1 MKTIKIK
8 FDTDNELTCKGLEN
22 LNQYTFQDGVIDI
35 YVKSSLVVSNSV
47 VGMTFNSILKD
58 GSEQCETRNA
68 TYVKDKAQ
76 WYNESSDYTLY
87 EMKLPKIM
95 TLYSGEQS
103 FNIVVSTPN
112 EDSTK
117 LVAMATSSNY
127 KYNVNASA
135 NTDYE
140 VIDTTEV
147 ERLDSLISDLTSK
160 KQDKT
165 DTNINVSDGQGG
177 TYHTVVGSLNTLSNR
192 VNTNVSDIATR
203 KKEINALDTRV
214 SDLESKAVETFHFVG
229 SYESE
234 NEPNGTEL
242 NDFVKSKHETLHNGD
257 SVLWVQTSAIYLCV
271 YANEWTWSEITGLGK
286 ASNERYGVVKGSSTL
301 NASGIAVELNNGDF
315 KDIRV
320 KIGNGDYSLDTW
332 LNKLTTEIEDI
343 EKGNV
348 VVGESSKATYDS
360 SNNNIAE
367 TYMTK
372 SDGATKTDMYEYALP
387 RNFNDVYFLNY
398 NDMVIQNASVSS
410 ERYCPVPTGQ
420 KVVAKLVYTNNIYQ
434 FELSRRNNISL
445 RLYYACS
452 NNKGN
457 AYKAVFTINVFAREE
472 TTQLC
477 TITKEITISDTSI
490 HSLDI
495 DSNLNILGDDIINI
509 TDKSNITVQ
518 VLVSNDLVETLE
530 LTLYSNATYPS
541 TFQFNTDFKSISF
554 NNGRVGEIDTIY
566 VKDGV
571 GYISSEYNTIAQVVE
586 DTMYNLNLTLTENS
600 VDYPYTIKVM
610 YNGAEKGLWLVSP
623 SSYGTS
629 VRLFNKE
636 LFDLSAKTNNCLN
649 VMVKFVNSQFCLV
662 DSGIA
667 NKRYALEL
675 NDNQETSIKDL
686 QSRVSELELKPNMIV
701 ENEVMSISYT
711 ETQVVDEVLDI

>member
-8 FDTDNELTCKGLEN
+8 FGDSTDLTIQGIEN
-22 LNQYTFQDGVIDI
+22 LNQYTFQDGIIDI
-35 YVKSSLVVSNSV
+35 YVKSSLVTSNSV
-47 VGMTFNSILKD
+47 VGITFNSILSD
-58 GSEQCETRNA
+58 GSKEFETKSA

-76 WYNESSDYTLY
+76 WYNENGEYTLY
-87 EMKLPKIM
+87 EMKLPKRM
-95 TLYSGEQS
+95 TLYSGTQSLCVVVETLNEDKSKIIARSTSTNYEYSVNTAEQS
-103 FNIVVSTPN
+103 
-112 EDSTK
+112 
-117 LVAMATSSNY
+117 
-127 KYNVNASA
+127 
-135 NTDYE
+135 DYE
-140 VIDTTEV
+140 EVDADQTTQI
-147 ERLDSLISDLTSK
+147 LSDISALKSQ

-165 DTNINVSDGQGG
+165 DSEINVKDGIGG

-192 VNTNVSDIATR
+192 VDTNVSDIVTR
-203 KKEINALDTRV
+203 KNEINALDTRV
-214 SDLESKAVETFHFVG
+214 TDLESKAVETFHFVG
-229 SYESE
+229 TYKSE
-234 NEPNGTEL
+234 NEPNESELTE
-242 NDFVKSKHETLHNGD
+242 FVKSKHETLHNGD

-271 YANEWTWSEITGLGK
+271 YANAWTWSEITGLGK
-286 ASNERYGVVKGSSTL
+286 ASNDRYGVVKGSSTL

-332 LNKLTTEIEDI
+332 LNKLTTEIEYI

-348 VVGESSKATYDS
+348 VVKESSKATYDS
-360 SNNNIAE
+360 ANNNIAE

-372 SDGATKTDMYEYALP
+372 KDGATKTDMYDYALP
-387 RNFNDVYFLNY
+387 RSFNDVYFLNY

-420 KVVAKLVYTNNIYQ
+420 KVVAKLVYTNSIYQ

-457 AYKAVFTINVFAREE
+457 SYKAVFTINVFAREE

-477 TITKEITISDTSI
+477 TITKEATISDTSI
-490 HSLDI
+490 HALDI
-495 DSNLNILGDDIINI
+495 DSNLNILGDDIVNI
-509 TDKSNITVQ
+509 TDKSNISVQ

-571 GYISSEYNTIAQVVE
+571 GYISTEYNTIAQVIE
-586 DTMYNLNLTLTENS
+586 DTMYNLNLTLTDNS

-610 YNGAEKGLWLVSP
+610 YNGAEKGLWLVSS

-649 VMVKFVNSQFCLV
+649 VMVKFVNSQFYLV

-701 ENEVMSISYT
+701 ENEVMSITYT

>member
-8 FDTDNELTCKGLEN
+8 FGDSTDLTIQGIEN
-22 LNQYTFQDGVIDI
+22 LNQYTFQDGIIDI
-35 YVKSSLVVSNSV
+35 YVKSSLVTSNSA
-47 VGMTFNSILKD
+47 VGITFNSILSD
-58 GSEQCETRNA
+58 GSKEFETKSA

-76 WYNESSDYTLY
+76 WYNENGEYTLY
-87 EMKLPKIM
+87 EMKLPKRM
-95 TLYSGEQS
+95 TLYSGTQSLCVVVETLNEDKSKIIARSTSTNYEYSVNTAEQS
-103 FNIVVSTPN
+103 
-112 EDSTK
+112 
-117 LVAMATSSNY
+117 
-127 KYNVNASA
+127 
-135 NTDYE
+135 DYE
-140 VIDTTEV
+140 EVDADQTTQI
-147 ERLDSLISDLTSK
+147 LSDISSLKSQ

-165 DTNINVSDGQGG
+165 DSEINVKDGNGG

-192 VNTNVSDIATR
+192 VDTNVSDIATR
-203 KKEINALDTRV
+203 KNEINALDTRV

-229 SYESE
+229 TYKSEKDPNESE
-234 NEPNGTEL
+234 LTE
-242 NDFVKSKHETLHNGD
+242 FVKSKHETLHNGD

-271 YANEWTWSEITGLGK
+271 YANAWTWSEITGLGK
-286 ASNERYGVVKGSSTL
+286 ASNDRYGLVKGSSTL
-301 NASGIAVELNNGDF
+301 NASGIAIELNNGDF

-320 KIGNGDYSLDTW
+320 KIGNGDYSLDSW
-332 LNKLTTEIEDI
+332 LNKLTTEIEYI
-343 EKGNV
+343 EKGKV
-348 VVGESSKATYDS
+348 VVKESSKATYDS
-360 SNNNIAE
+360 ANNNIVE

-372 SDGATKTDMYEYALP
+372 NDGATKTDMYDYALP
-387 RNFNDVYFLNY
+387 RSFNDVYFLNY

-420 KVVAKLVYTNNIYQ
+420 KVVAKLVYTNSIYQ

-457 AYKAVFTINVFAREE
+457 SYKAVFTINVFAREE

-477 TITKEITISDTSI
+477 TITKEVTISDTSI
-490 HSLDI
+490 HALDI

-509 TDKSNITVQ
+509 TDKSNISVQ

-571 GYISSEYNTIAQVVE
+571 GYISTEYNTIAQVIE
-586 DTMYNLNLTLTENS
+586 DTMYNLNLTLTDNS
-600 VDYPYTIKVM
+600 VDYPYTIKAM
-610 YNGAEKGLWLVSP
+610 YNGAEKGLWLVSS

-649 VMVKFVNSQFCLV
+649 VMVKFVNSQFYLV
-662 DSGIA
+662 DSGVA

-675 NDNQETSIKDL
+675 NDSQETSIKDL

-701 ENEVMSISYT
+701 ENEVMSITYT